1 MTTILGIC
9 GSPRKAATY
18 HALEIALQ
26 AAASTGRVTTEMIA
40 LHNKVIQPCN
50 QCDWCQN
57 PEREELCRI
66 KDDMTDI
73 YPLLTGADAIIF
85 ASPVYSMNITPQM
98 DALFSRM
105 RPFFQLKGGALKN
118 KLASAIAVGGS
129 LHGGQETT
137 VMAICH
143 ACLARGLIFVGNEPG
158 NYSGAMVWSNDR
170 GAEGVDEDV
179 SGCESLE
186 NLGIR
191 LAEVAGI
198 MKAGNI
204 SLNSHT

>member
-9 GSPRKAATY
+9 GSPRKASTY
-18 HALEIALQ
+18 HALEITLQ
-26 AAASTGRVTTEMIA
+26 AAASTGRVTTEMIS
-40 LHNKVIQPCN
+40 LYNKVVQPCN
-50 QCDWCQN
+50 QCDGCKKPGRQ
-57 PEREELCRI
+57 ELCRI
-66 KDDMTDI
+66 KDDMADI
-73 YPLLTGADAIIF
+73 YPRLTGADAIIF
-85 ASPVYSMNITPQM
+85 ASPVYSMNMTPQL

-105 RPFFQLKGGALKN
+105 RPFFQLKGGALRN

-129 LHGGQETT
+129 RNGGQEST

-143 ACLARGLIFVGNEPG
+143 ACLSRGLIFVGNEPG

-170 GAEGVDEDV
+170 GAKGVDEDV
-179 SGCESLE
+179 SGCESLK
-186 NLGIR
+186 NLGSR
-191 LAEVAGI
+191 FAEVAGI

>member
-26 AAASTGRVTTEMIA
+26 ATASTGRVTTEMIA

-73 YPLLTGADAIIF
+73 YPL
-85 ASPVYSMNITPQM
+85 
-98 DALFSRM
+98 
-105 RPFFQLKGGALKN
+105 
-118 KLASAIAVGGS
+118 
-129 LHGGQETT
+129 
-137 VMAICH
+137 
-143 ACLARGLIFVGNEPG
+143 
-158 NYSGAMVWSNDR
+158 
-170 GAEGVDEDV
+170 
-179 SGCESLE
+179 
-186 NLGIR
+186 
-191 LAEVAGI
+191 
-198 MKAGNI
+198 
-204 SLNSHT
+204 